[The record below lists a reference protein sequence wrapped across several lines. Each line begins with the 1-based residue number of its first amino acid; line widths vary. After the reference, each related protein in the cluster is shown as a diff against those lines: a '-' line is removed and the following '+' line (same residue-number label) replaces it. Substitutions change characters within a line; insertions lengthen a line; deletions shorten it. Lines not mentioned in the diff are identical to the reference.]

1 MKSAYE
7 LAMGRLEKIAPAV
20 TLTEDQKEK
29 IAQVDITINA
39 KLAEKKIFLDDQI
52 AKAPWEEQDGIRR
65 QLASEIARLEEKR
78 ENEKEKIR
86 NASAGTA

>member
-65 QLASEIARLEEKR
+65 QLASEIARLEEKS